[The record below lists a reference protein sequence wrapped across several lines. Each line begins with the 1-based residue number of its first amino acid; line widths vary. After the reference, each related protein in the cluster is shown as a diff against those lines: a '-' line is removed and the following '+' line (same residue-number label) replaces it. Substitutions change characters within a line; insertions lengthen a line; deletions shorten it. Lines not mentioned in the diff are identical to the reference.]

1 MTQIRLIN
9 HSRATLRALFL
20 LATLF
25 VVLSNLALL
34 FMDPLTATILLML
47 TLPATIVMARLARA
61 LIALEGARD

>member
-1 MTQIRLIN
+1 MTQIGLIN
-9 HSRATLRALFL
+9 HSRPTLRALFL

-34 FMDPLTATILLML
+34 FMEPLTAAILLML
-47 TLPATIVMARLARA
+47 ALPVTVVMGHLART

>member
-1 MTQIRLIN
+1 MTSMRLTD
-9 HSRATLRALFL
+9 HSCATLRALFL

-34 FMDPLTATILLML
+34 FMDPLTAAILLML
-47 TLPATIVMARLARA
+47 ALPVTIVMARLARA